1 MKVSVP
7 VNVRFLRQLG
17 PAHHKVRVEPK
28 CLEASDFNCAKDL
41 EPKMPKNHQA
51 NLLRARTLLP
61 STFEDGSFN

>member
-28 CLEASDFNCAKDL
+28 CLEASGFNCAKDL
-41 EPKMPKNHQA
+41 EPEMPKNHQA
-51 NLLRARTLLP
+51 KLL
-61 STFEDGSFN
+61 